1 MVVKPDWDIFKSN
14 FAENPQRNFE
24 WMCYQLFC
32 REFGKD
38 KGIFRFY
45 NQPTLETE
53 PIEYNNDIIGFQAKF
68 YTVNLSERRDQILK
82 IISDLKIT
90 YPNLTILYFYTNRDW
105 TPSSTAD
112 DRKTRVQNDIE
123 KYALVNGI
131 KIEWKTKSYFESEFV
146 TIKNADITQYF
157 FDSNTN
163 EYYKKIKKIQKED
176 IEISESEMFL
186 TSLYIKEQER
196 DTEYSLCGKNI
207 LSVFILDQLKNSELH
222 SFPDIFIRGVAGIG
236 KSTEMKIAYNKL
248 LEKCSGEDCYREFHF
263 LPTPYFFE
271 LKNYQE
277 GCFKINDNENPILF
291 LDGIDEIQNS
301 KLLPF
306 IKDLSNLKSRNSSV
320 KFIISGRDAAFPSEI
335 NGFKHIDVRLSFY
348 IDSELQNLI
357 YHFKGTVF
365 EPFVGIPFYRLF
377 LCSTNFKNIKT
388 YKEFITT
395 LITSRLAKDK
405 EKSDRSEN
413 VLSSTGAGIDIN
425 HIQNTLAKFSYDL
438 FKSKKRIFST
448 EDIKKYFNITEYSFV
463 LKSCIFDYKND
474 NTISFFSNI
483 YFEFFVAKY
492 YSKKNYSLVRKELF
506 ISTGKVNVQYVNII
520 AILMNYISNTTK
532 LYKKI
537 SKQLKQETGAY
548 ILLTDYIR
556 LSIETRYHFYKK
568 IVEEYNNRK
577 KIIYYLSFKH
587 QKDLLKNIDSLSD
600 AVHKLLP
607 EDFYDVAIKIH
618 CDTILNFIKNPV
630 AAEIATFENAV
641 ILLGVHSTF
650 WQEKQQD
657 LLKEISIPLIKFF
670 RENELAKQMKNLLS
684 EDIIF
689 GWYQDYNWTAGWG
702 EKEWQSFIKEILNDI
717 HMDFYSFKSEA
728 EFRIKL
734 KLFIHFHKNI
744 YIGNLLVPFA
754 KKILINNE
762 NDIGLASAVPYEL
775 DDEFKTPILHFDNDI
790 AYFYHILKTYEITMS
805 DTLDIL
811 NSCACDYIQ
820 HNLPYQTEE
829 IYIEIINR
837 FKNNIHHITDV
848 EMPELYKLFVTYINT
863 ESAIYI
869 SDFSEY
875 IKLLND
881 NQKKQLF
888 VLLEKD
894 LRQKVEWR
902 KLWMLRESI
911 VILLDITKKEDSCL
925 LFELLKEIDNI
936 YRGCIAYIYARKLNE
951 HPLYGIA
958 VSEYPKL
965 FPEQL
970 KKDEICNRRI
980 AEFEAE
986 KQTMFNKEID
996 IILNKENLLNEI
1008 NHIFNYLDK
1017 TVDSSKKDTARSR
1030 LLDLRIDHIGGK
1042 IKYDYEENHSDL
1054 PIFSQFVIEYL
1065 FACTR
1070 DDRRLDRM
1078 QAIKNIEDWFSDEK
1092 YFWRYFFW
1100 LYICRHKK
1108 EETDSY
1114 LKKYPGLREKITNSM
1129 EKEASCFLE
1138 NDSIDKYDDGEN
1150 RFWVVPFVHYIN
1162 RLYNNKLPKWVDKI
1176 KVLNFIA
1183 FPAWQLATE
1192 FYCHI
1197 NSEFKWGK
1205 WNSVFDWIEEVAG
1218 ISSDAVIK
1226 EALTLLPKLKSDQ
1239 SQTQIIAIFVKNVK
1253 SESVYRQDML
1263 DAIFDKTIIEI
1274 RKDYKDHNHTSIMNT
1289 GALSSFWYETGENFV
1304 ERIYP
1309 YIDFSKYDSNDV
1321 NYCRKAVLEYFCKA
1335 ANQEQKNKVIFLL
1348 KNRIAEFNI
1357 KIYLAKLGYEKAII
1371 KLIDEFLDG
1380 ANFNT
1385 NLIFHTPLFGK
1396 SKKSM
1401 RQLNK
1406 YYQLYKYS
1414 MEKDNDRRRYL
1425 MDYARVGILQTVI
1438 KHNFWFIKWKL
1449 NKLIKKLKMKG
1460 LYFEGIQDFLN
1471 EIEQKIFGDDN

>member
-14 FAENPQRNFE
+14 SAENPQSNFE

-68 YTVNLSERRDQILK
+68 YTVNLSNRKDEILEIINNLK
-82 IISDLKIT
+82 IK
-90 YPNLTILYFYTNRDW
+90 YPNLTILYFYTNQDW
-105 TPSSTAD
+105 TPLSTAR

-123 KYALVNGI
+123 KYALENEI
-131 KIEWKTKSYFESEFV
+131 KIEWKTNSYFESEFV

-163 EYYKKIKKIQKED
+163 KYYRKIKKIQKKD
-176 IEISESEMFL
+176 IKISESEMFS
-186 TSLYIKEQER
+186 TSLYIKEQEK

-207 LSVFILDQLKNSELH
+207 LSTFIIDQLKNSEQH

-236 KSTEMKIAYNKL
+236 KSTEMQIAYNKL
-248 LEKCSGEDCYREFHF
+248 LDKCSCEDCYREFHF

-277 GCFKINDNENPILF
+277 GCFKINENESPILF

-301 KLLPF
+301 KLVPF
-306 IKDLSNLKSRNSSV
+306 IKDLSNLRALNSSV
-320 KFIISGRDAAFPSEI
+320 RFIISGRDAAFPSEI
-335 NGFKHIDVRLSFY
+335 KGFKHIDARLSFY
-348 IDSELQNLI
+348 IDSELQNLL
-357 YHFKGTVF
+357 YNFKGTVF
-365 EPFVGIPFYRLF
+365 EAFVGIPFYRRF
-377 LCSTNFKNIKT
+377 LCSKSFKNIKT
-388 YKEFITT
+388 YKELITT
-395 LITSRLAKDK
+395 LITSRLEDDK

-413 VLSSTGAGIDIN
+413 ILSSTRAGIDLK
-425 HIQNTLAKFSYDL
+425 HIQDVLAKFSYDL
-438 FKSKKRIFST
+438 FKSGKRVFST
-448 EDIKKYFNITEYSFV
+448 ESIKNYFNTKECSFV
-463 LKSCIFDYKND
+463 LKSSIFDYKDD

-492 YSKKNYSLVRKELF
+492 YSEKKYSLIRKELF
-506 ISTGKVNVQYVNII
+506 IPAGKVNVQHINII
-520 AILMNYISNTTK
+520 ALLMNCISPAAK

-537 SKQLKQETGAY
+537 SRQLNRETCAY
-548 ILLTDYIR
+548 ILLTDYIC
-556 LSIETRYHFYKK
+556 LPKETRYYFYEK
-568 IVEEYNNRK
+568 IVEEYNGAK

-587 QKDLLKNIDSLSD
+587 QKDLLKNINSLSD
-600 AVHKLLP
+600 SVHKLLP
-607 EDFYDVAIKIH
+607 EEFYDKAVKLH
-618 CDTILNFIKNPV
+618 CATIINFIKNPV
-630 AAEIATFENAV
+630 PDEITSFENAV
-641 ILLGVHSTF
+641 ILLGVHGVF
-650 WQEKQQD
+650 WKKNQQD
-657 LLKEISIPLIKFF
+657 LLKGISVSLIKFF
-670 RENELAKQMKNLLS
+670 RESELAKQMKGLLS
-684 EDIIF
+684 EDIIL
-689 GWYQDYNWTAGWG
+689 GWYQNYNWTDGWE
-702 EKEWQSFIKEILNDI
+702 EKEWQSFTKEIVNDI
-717 HMDFYSFKSEA
+717 HLDFYDFKSEA

-744 YIGNLLVPFA
+744 YIGNLLVPLA

-837 FKNNIHHITDV
+837 FKNNIHRITDV

-869 SDFSEY
+869 SDFFGY
-875 IKLLND
+875 IKLLSD
-881 NQKKQLF
+881 TQKKELF
-888 VLLEKD
+888 ILLAKD
-894 LRQKVEWR
+894 LRQKVEWQ
-902 KLWMLRESI
+902 KLWMLCESI
-911 VILLDITKKEDSCL
+911 VMLLDITKKEDSCS
-925 LFELLKEIDNI
+925 LFKQLKEIDKI
-936 YRGCIAYIYARKLNE
+936 YRDCVEYIYVRKLNE

-970 KKDEICNRRI
+970 KKDEICNRCI
-980 AEFEAE
+980 AKFEAE

-1017 TVDSSKKDTARSR
+1017 TADSSKKDTARSR
-1030 LLDLRIDHIGGK
+1030 LLDLRIDHVDSK
-1042 IKYDYEENHSDL
+1042 IRYDYEENHSDL

-1065 FACTR
+1065 FACTS
-1070 DDRRLDRM
+1070 DDQSLDRK

-1100 LYICRHKK
+1100 LYICHHKK
-1108 EETDSY
+1108 EETDSC
-1114 LKKYPGLREKITNSM
+1114 LEKYPELTVRISNSM
-1129 EKEASCFLE
+1129 EKEVSCFLE
-1138 NDSIDKYDDGEN
+1138 KDGIDIYDGGQN
-1150 RFWVVPFVHYIN
+1150 HFWVVPFVHYIN
-1162 RLYNNKLPKWVDKI
+1162 RLYNNKLPKWANKI

-1183 FPAWQLATE
+1183 FPAWQLVTD

-1197 NSEFKWGK
+1197 NSKFKWEN
-1205 WNSVFDWIEEVAG
+1205 WNSVFDWIEEVSE
-1218 ISSDAVIK
+1218 ISPDAIIK
-1226 EALTLLPKLKSDQ
+1226 EALALLPKLKSDQ
-1239 SQTQIIAIFVKNVK
+1239 SQAQIIRVFVEKVK

-1274 RKDYKDHNHTSIMNT
+1274 QKDYKDHNHTSIMNA
-1289 GALSSFWYETGENFV
+1289 GALFSFWCETGENFV
-1304 ERIYP
+1304 ERIYS
-1309 YIDFSKYDSNDV
+1309 YIDFSKYDPTDK
-1321 NYCRKAVLEYFCKA
+1321 NYCRKAVLEYFCRV
-1335 ANQEQKNKVIFLL
+1335 ANEEQKKQSYRFV
-1348 KNRIAEFNI
+1348 KNSYYR
-1357 KIYLAKLGYEKAII
+1357 
-1371 KLIDEFLDG
+1371 
-1380 ANFNT
+1380 T
-1385 NLIFHTPLFGK
+1385 
-1396 SKKSM
+1396 
-1401 RQLNK
+1401 
-1406 YYQLYKYS
+1406 YYQNIS
-1414 MEKDNDRRRYL
+1414 C
-1425 MDYARVGILQTVI
+1425 
-1438 KHNFWFIKWKL
+1438 
-1449 NKLIKKLKMKG
+1449 
-1460 LYFEGIQDFLN
+1460 
-1471 EIEQKIFGDDN
+1471 KIRI

>member
-320 KFIISGRDAAFPSEI
+320 KFIISGRDAAFPFEI

-425 HIQNTLAKFSYDL
+425 HIQNTLAKFTYDL

-448 EDIKKYFNITEYSFV
+448 EDIKKYFNIPEYLFV

-506 ISTGKVNVQYVNII
+506 ISTGKVKVQYVNII

-532 LYKKI
+532 LYKKV
-537 SKQLKQETGAY
+537 SKQLNRETCAY
-548 ILLTDYIR
+548 ILLTDYVC
-556 LSIETRYHFYKK
+556 LPIEKRFHFYKK

-607 EDFYDVAIKIH
+607 EDFYDDAIKIH

-630 AAEIATFENAV
+630 ADEIVTFENAV
-641 ILLGVHSTF
+641 ILLGVHGTF
-650 WQEKQQD
+650 WQKKQQD

-670 RENELAKQMKNLLS
+670 RENELAEKMKNLLS

-717 HMDFYSFKSEA
+717 HMDFYSFKSDA

-734 KLFIHFHKNI
+734 KLFIHFYKNP
-744 YIGNLLVPFA
+744 YIRNLCIPLVR
-754 KKILINNE
+754 KILENE
-762 NDIGLASAVPYEL
+762 RNDIGMASVVPRVL
-775 DDEFKTPILHFDNDI
+775 NDEFKTPILHSDNDI
-790 AYFYHILKTYEITMS
+790 AYFSYILKNCKIS
-805 DTLDIL
+805 VADILHIL
-811 NSCACDYIQ
+811 NSYACEFIDY
-820 HNLPYQTEE
+820 NSSYQAGEL
-829 IYIEIINR
+829 YREIINR
-837 FKNNIHHITDV
+837 FKNNIHCITDV

-863 ESAIYI
+863 ESGIYI
-869 SDFSEY
+869 SDFFEY
-875 IKLLND
+875 IKPLKD

-888 VLLEKD
+888 VLLAKD

-911 VILLDITKKEDSCL
+911 VILLDITKKEDSCS
-925 LFELLKEIDNI
+925 LFEQLKEIDNI

-965 FPEQL
+965 FPEQV

-986 KQTMFNKEID
+986 KQAMFNKEID

-1017 TVDSSKKDTARSR
+1017 TVDPSKTDTDRRILFDLDIDRISKK
-1030 LLDLRIDHIGGK
+1030 IQ
-1042 IKYDYEENHSDL
+1042 YDYEEKYSDP
-1054 PIFSQFVIEYL
+1054 PIFSRFVIKYL
-1065 FACTR
+1065 FSCTS
-1070 DDRRLDRM
+1070 DDQSLDRK

-1092 YFWRYFFW
+1092 YFWQYFFW
-1100 LYICRHKK
+1100 LYICHHKK

-1114 LKKYPGLREKITNSM
+1114 LKKYPELIEKISNSM
-1129 EKEASCFLE
+1129 EKDASCFLE
-1138 NDSIDKYDDGEN
+1138 NDSIDKYDDGKN
-1150 RFWVVPFVHYIN
+1150 RFWVVPFVYYITH
-1162 RLYNNKLPKWVDKI
+1162 LYNNKLPEWVDKI

-1183 FPAWQLATE
+1183 FPAWQLATD
-1192 FYCHI
+1192 FSCHV
-1197 NSEFKWGK
+1197 NNEFKWEN
-1205 WNSVFDWIEEVAG
+1205 WNSVFDWIEEVSG
-1218 ISSDAVIK
+1218 ISSDVITK
-1226 EALTLLPKLKSDQ
+1226 EALTLLSKVKSDQ
-1239 SQTQIIAIFVKNVK
+1239 SQTQIITIFVKNVK
-1253 SESVYRQDML
+1253 SESVYKQDML

-1274 RKDYKDHNHTSIMNT
+1274 QKDYKDHNHTSIMNA
-1289 GALSSFWYETGENFV
+1289 GALSSFWYETEENFV
-1304 ERIYP
+1304 ERIYS
-1309 YIDFSKYDSNDV
+1309 YIDFSKYDSNDK

-1335 ANQEQKNKVIFLL
+1335 ANQEQKNTVIFLL

-1385 NLIFHTPLFGK
+1385 NLTFHTPLFGK

-1401 RQLNK
+1401 RLLNK

>member
-1 MVVKPDWDIFKSN
+1 MVIKPDWDIFKSN
-14 FAENPQRNFE
+14 FAENPQSNFE

-105 TPSSTAD
+105 TPSSTTR

-123 KYALVNGI
+123 KYALKKGI

-157 FDSNTN
+157 FNSNTN

-196 DTEYSLCGKNI
+196 DAEYSLCGKNI

-277 GCFKINDNENPILF
+277 GCFKINGNENPILF

-306 IKDLSNLKSRNSSV
+306 IKDLSNLKSQNSSV

-413 VLSSTGAGIDIN
+413 ILSSTGAGIDIN
-425 HIQNTLAKFSYDL
+425 HIQNTLAKFTYDL

-448 EDIKKYFNITEYSFV
+448 EDIKKYFNITEYLFV

-483 YFEFFVAKY
+483 YFEFFLAKY

-537 SKQLKQETGAY
+537 SKQLKEETGAY

-607 EDFYDVAIKIH
+607 EDFYDDAIKIH
-618 CDTILNFIKNPV
+618 CDIILNFIKNPV

-641 ILLGVHSTF
+641 ILLGVHNTF

-717 HMDFYSFKSEA
+717 HMDFYDFKSEA

-744 YIGNLLVPFA
+744 YIGNLLVPLA

-790 AYFYHILKTYEITMS
+790 AYFYHILKTYEIS
-805 DTLDIL
+805 ISDIL
-811 NSCACDYIQ
+811 HVLNFCACNYIQ

-837 FKNNIHHITDV
+837 FKNNIHRITDV

-863 ESAIYI
+863 ESGIYI
-869 SDFSEY
+869 SDFFEY
-875 IKLLND
+875 IKPLND
-881 NQKKQLF
+881 NRKKQLF
-888 VLLEKD
+888 VLLAKD
-894 LRQKVEWR
+894 LRQKVEWQ

-911 VILLDITKKEDSCL
+911 VILLDITKKEDSCS
-925 LFELLKEIDNI
+925 LFKQLKEIDKI
-936 YRGCIAYIYARKLNE
+936 YRDCVEYIYVRKLNE

-970 KKDEICNRRI
+970 KKDEICNRCI
-980 AEFEAE
+980 AKFEAE

-1017 TVDSSKKDTARSR
+1017 TADSSKKDTARSR
-1030 LLDLRIDHIGGK
+1030 LLDLRIDHVDSK
-1042 IKYDYEENHSDL
+1042 IRYDYEENHSDL

-1065 FACTR
+1065 FACTS
-1070 DDRRLDRM
+1070 DDQSLDRK

-1100 LYICRHKK
+1100 LYICHHKK
-1108 EETDSY
+1108 EETDSC
-1114 LKKYPGLREKITNSM
+1114 LEKYPELTVRISNSM
-1129 EKEASCFLE
+1129 EKEVSCFLE
-1138 NDSIDKYDDGEN
+1138 KDGIDVYDGGRN
-1150 RFWVVPFVHYIN
+1150 RFWVIPFVHYVS
-1162 RLYNNKLPKWVDKI
+1162 RLYNNK
-1176 KVLNFIA
+1176 
-1183 FPAWQLATE
+1183 
-1192 FYCHI
+1192 
-1197 NSEFKWGK
+1197 
-1205 WNSVFDWIEEVAG
+1205 
-1218 ISSDAVIK
+1218 
-1226 EALTLLPKLKSDQ
+1226 
-1239 SQTQIIAIFVKNVK
+1239 
-1253 SESVYRQDML
+1253 
-1263 DAIFDKTIIEI
+1263 
-1274 RKDYKDHNHTSIMNT
+1274 
-1289 GALSSFWYETGENFV
+1289 
-1304 ERIYP
+1304 
-1309 YIDFSKYDSNDV
+1309 
-1321 NYCRKAVLEYFCKA
+1321 
-1335 ANQEQKNKVIFLL
+1335 
-1348 KNRIAEFNI
+1348 
-1357 KIYLAKLGYEKAII
+1357 
-1371 KLIDEFLDG
+1371 
-1380 ANFNT
+1380 
-1385 NLIFHTPLFGK
+1385 
-1396 SKKSM
+1396 
-1401 RQLNK
+1401 
-1406 YYQLYKYS
+1406 
-1414 MEKDNDRRRYL
+1414 
-1425 MDYARVGILQTVI
+1425 
-1438 KHNFWFIKWKL
+1438 
-1449 NKLIKKLKMKG
+1449 
-1460 LYFEGIQDFLN
+1460 
-1471 EIEQKIFGDDN
+1471 